1 MKTDAELIQEFFD
14 SRMNGD
20 WKPSDNKYQEEL
32 EYFIQSGTWMFNNCN
47 VLPERITKIAEY
59 LQKHNITN
67 VIIGVSG
74 GIDSAVVF
82 AMLTKVKQLHIPS
95 LKIRGYC
102 ITFNEVYGHVFNS
115 SYIDLLRKQY
125 CNNYDISITTIDCTN
140 TLNQMF
146 VDLQLNADEDQL
158 LAQSSYAFRYQM
170 LFTYAQRFGGITIGT
185 TNKDEFDF
193 VGWFGKNSDMVVD
206 LQVITDWHK
215 FEVVEAAKQLSVPSA
230 IIERTPTGD
239 LIDGSSDE
247 ANFGCTYNE
256 LAFIRKAD
264 RLFSDE
270 FIKQKYEKAI
280 ALNRKNAHKYQGQT
294 FNPVFIK

>member
-1 MKTDAELIQEFFD
+1 MKTDKEYFDFQE
-14 SRMNGD
+14 
-20 WKPSDNKYQEEL
+20 QL
-32 EYFIQSGTWMFNNCN
+32 EYFIQSETWMFNACKI
-47 VLPERITKIAEY
+47 LPARIKKIADY
-59 LQKHNITN
+59 LQNHNITN

-82 AMLTKVKQLHIPS
+82 AMLTQVKEQYIPS

-102 ITFNEVYGHVFNS
+102 ITFDNVYGHVFNS
-115 SYIDLLRKQY
+115 SYIDLMRDTFCK
-125 CNNYDISITTIDCTN
+125 NDDITITTIDGTA
-140 TLNQMF
+140 TLKGLIG
-146 VDLQLNADEDQL
+146 DLWLSNDKQI
-158 LAQSSYAFRYQM
+158 LAQSSYALRYQM
-170 LFTYAQRFGGITIGT
+170 FFTMAQVHGGITIGT
-185 TNKDEFDF
+185 TNKDEFDY

-215 FEVVEAAKQLSVPSA
+215 FEVVEAAKQLGVHSA

-256 LAFIRKAD
+256 LAFFRKAAKF
-264 RLFSDE
+264 FSDE
-270 FIKQKYEKAI
+270 FIKQKYEKVI
-280 ALNRKNAHKYQGQT
+280 ALHQKNAHKYQGQT